1 MMDSRSTQTSTGDE
15 ALALDALSRITTQL
29 VAEQR
34 RSRRWSVFFKS
45 LLALY
50 AGIILVLSVASA
62 WDSLWALQLPH
73 AALVQIEGAIDA
85 NADASAERVIKGLR
99 SAFDNEKVKAVVL
112 EIDSAGGSPVQ
123 AEMIHREIRR
133 LKALNPELRFVAVIN
148 DTGASAAYYIA
159 VAADAIYANRASL
172 VGSIGVRLDSFGFT
186 DAMQRLGIERRL
198 YVAGDHK
205 GALDMFSPVRTEE
218 EAHIRDTL
226 AGVHAQFIAAVRE
239 GRGEKLKG
247 GEEVFSGLFWSGEEA
262 LALGLVDGIGDRRT
276 VLGEVLGMETG
287 IDYTPPSDW
296 AGGIGK
302 WLGGAVSRALSGAGG
317 ALRF

>member
-1 MMDSRSTQTSTGDE
+1 MGVDTAGFALKGPHDMKDSESTPPATRGE
-15 ALALDALSRITTQL
+15 ALALDAFSKITTQL

-34 RSRRWSVFFKS
+34 RGRRWSVFFKS

-50 AGIILVLSVASA
+50 AGAILVLSVTSA
-62 WDSLWALQLPH
+62 WDSLWAIQVPH
-73 AALVQIEGAIDA
+73 AALVRIKGAIDA
-85 NADASAERVIKGLR
+85 N
-99 SAFDNEKVKAVVL
+99 
-112 EIDSAGGSPVQ
+112 
-123 AEMIHREIRR
+123 
-133 LKALNPELRFVAVIN
+133 
-148 DTGASAAYYIA
+148 
-159 VAADAIYANRASL
+159 ADAIYANRASL
-172 VGSIGVRLDSFGFT
+172 VGSIGVRMDSFGFA

-218 EAHIRDTL
+218 ESHIKKTL

-239 GRGEKLKG
+239 GRGKRLKG

-262 LALGLVDGIGDRRT
+262 LALGLVDGIGDRRY

-287 IDYTPPSDW
+287 IDYTLPLDW

-302 WLGGAVSRALSGAGG
+302 WLGGGCKSCFVHRGGRDQAMMSGEGEGIAFD
-317 ALRF
+317 RVWCFK

>member
-1 MMDSRSTQTSTGDE
+1 MKDSQSTPASTEGE
-15 ALALDALSRITTQL
+15 ALALDALSQITGQL

-34 RSRRWSVFFKS
+34 RGRRWSVFFKS

-50 AGIILVLSVASA
+50 AGAILVLSVASA
-62 WDSLWALQLPH
+62 WDSLWAMQGPH
-73 AALVQIEGAIDA
+73 AALVRIEGAIDA

-99 SAFDNEKVKAVVL
+99 TAFDNEKVKALVL
-112 EIDSAGGSPVQ
+112 EIDSPGGSPVQ

-133 LKALNPELRFVAVIN
+133 LKAHNPEHRIVAVIN

-159 VAADAIYANRASL
+159 VATDEIYANRASL
-172 VGSIGVRLDSFGFT
+172 VGSIGVRMDSFGFT

-205 GALDMFSPVRTEE
+205 GALDMFSPVRVEE
-218 EAHIRDTL
+218 ETHIRDTL
-226 AGVHAQFIAAVRE
+226 AGVHTQFIAAVRK
-239 GRGEKLKG
+239 GRGERLKG
-247 GEEVFSGLFWSGEEA
+247 EEEVFSGLFWSGEEA

-287 IDYTPPSDW
+287 IDYTPPPDW

-302 WLGGAVSRALSGAGG
+302 WLGGAVSRALNGAVG
-317 ALRF
+317 AIRF